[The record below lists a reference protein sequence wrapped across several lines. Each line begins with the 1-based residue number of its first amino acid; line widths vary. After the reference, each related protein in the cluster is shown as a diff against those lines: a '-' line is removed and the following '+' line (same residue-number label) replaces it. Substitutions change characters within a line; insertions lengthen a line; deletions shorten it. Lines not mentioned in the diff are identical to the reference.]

1 MTLKYWRSYCTQFE
15 LSIEFEV
22 GETTV
27 HDWLVWVEDTLIQ
40 APEFYLAG
48 NKQLLTLQDV
58 LLVID
63 VTESPIQRPKNK
75 KLQKL
80 CYSGKKKVHTLKTQ
94 VVINQET
101 LKIIGL
107 AFDLG
112 HSHDFSI
119 YKTSLGKAINT
130 SAVLLADSG
139 YQGISECHS
148 NSEIPQKKSEKF
160 PLTDEQ
166 KQANHNLSKLRIFIE
181 HVNAK
186 IKVFKIF
193 SIKYRNRRKRFML
206 RRNLICAIINLET

>member
-130 SAVLLADSG
+130 SAMLLADSG
-139 YQGISECHS
+139 YQGILECHS
-148 NSEIPQKKSEKF
+148 NSKNPQKNRKNAHLLMKKSKRITTCQNAAF
-160 PLTDEQ
+160 SLNTLMQKSKYSRYFQQNIPTD
-166 KQANHNLSKLRIFIE
+166 ASDLCF
-181 HVNAK
+181 V
-186 IKVFKIF
+186 
-193 SIKYRNRRKRFML
+193 
-206 RRNLICAIINLET
+206 